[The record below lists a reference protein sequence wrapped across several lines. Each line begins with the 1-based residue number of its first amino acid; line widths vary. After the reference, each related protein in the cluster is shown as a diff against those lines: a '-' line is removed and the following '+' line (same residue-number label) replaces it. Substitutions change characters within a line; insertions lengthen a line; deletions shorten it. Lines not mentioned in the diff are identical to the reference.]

1 MRLLAAIFTAIALA
15 CLAAPA
21 AAQRD
26 LTADLDRL
34 QRLSESVEVD
44 ADDLEYIAAEGRLV
58 ARGNVRV
65 IVEGRALAADEVVL
79 DLDDETLVATGNVI
93 LMDGESRLEG
103 DRLEYGYRTN
113 RGRLTN
119 GQGFIAP
126 GLSLSGREIRREGER
141 QFAISDGAFTA
152 CRLCQPPPEIP
163 DWEFRAREATIYMDE
178 WIVSRGTSIWA
189 KGVPILYSPLAAVPI
204 GPRRTGFLI
213 PRLNYGTR
221 DGFGIRQPFFWAISR
236 SQDATFAPV
245 YRTRRGW
252 QFDAEYRYAIDEQS
266 RGSLFGRY
274 LHDNA
279 ADAPRPDRAE
289 IRWLHEQVLA
299 PTWTFKADARYL
311 NERTLA
317 RDLDDSAVADRTQR
331 AIHSNV
337 FVTQATSRY
346 VFLGLAQ
353 VTQDLSQESQET
365 RTSRLPEGR
374 FLWLPGRLFGTP
386 LLLEGET
393 SAVYLE
399 RSGAE
404 DAGRFDVHP
413 VLHLPLALG
422 PWLSTASSVG
432 LRETAYTESE
442 QPGGDTTRFLVE
454 ASQRLSS
461 RLLRRFDAP
470 GFGLTRLTHVLEPSL
485 TYLYVPWQD
494 QRSLPQFDR
503 VDFISPQNRL
513 IARLGNQWLGR
524 SLGPAGEVQSREVA
538 SLEIAQSLN
547 LQPETREF
555 SDVYLAGLTPER
567 VDQAVDEVTP
577 LPDGFSRARERRF
590 SNLVIQAGVSPWAPL
605 ALRAA
610 WALHPGRPR
619 TEAVNTGVEV
629 RLPERLR
636 LDFVHTYV
644 RDQAAHGL
652 LTRLEI
658 PVGRDLLLDLLTR
671 YDLGETS
678 LQEQGVGL
686 RYTTCCWEAA
696 LRYTYRSRGP
706 GEGIENDIRL
716 TLDLRVPAPA
726 PAR

>member
-1 MRLLAAIFTAIALA
+1 MRLLLA
-15 CLAAPA
+15 CLAALLLVCLGVPA

-34 QRLSESVEVD
+34 QRLTESVEVD
-44 ADDLEYIAAEGRLV
+44 ADELEYVAAEGKLI

-79 DLDDETLVATGNVI
+79 DVDDETLVATGHVV
-93 LMDGESRLEG
+93 LVDGESRLEG

-119 GQGFIAP
+119 GQGFFAP

-141 QFAISDGAFTA
+141 QFAVVDGAFTA
-152 CRLCQPPPEIP
+152 CRLCQPSPQIP
-163 DWEFRAREATIYMDE
+163 DWEFRARQATVYLDE
-178 WIVSRGTSIWA
+178 WIVSRGTTLWA
-189 KGVPILYSPLAAVPI
+189 KGLPVLYTPLAAVPI

-236 SQDATFAPV
+236 SQDATIAPV
-245 YRTRRGW
+245 YRTKRGW
-252 QFDAEYRYAIDEQS
+252 ELDAEYRYVIDEQS
-266 RGSLFGRY
+266 RGSLVGRY

-289 IRWLHEQVLA
+289 LRWLHDQVLA

-311 NERTLA
+311 SERRLP
-317 RDLDDSAVADRTQR
+317 RDISDSAVADRTQR
-331 AIHSNV
+331 AIDSNV

-346 VFLGLAQ
+346 VLLGLAQ
-353 VTQDLSQESQET
+353 VTQDLSEESQET
-365 RTSRLPEGR
+365 RASRLPEGR
-374 FLWLPGRLFGTP
+374 LTWLPGRLFGTP

-399 RSGAE
+399 RNRAE
-404 DAGRFDVHP
+404 DAGRFDLHP

-422 PWLSTASSVG
+422 PWLSSAASLA

-442 QPGGDTTRFLVE
+442 RRDGDTTRFLVE
-454 ASQRLSS
+454 VSERLASRV
-461 RLLRRFDAP
+461 LRRFDAP
-470 GFGLTRLTHVLEPSL
+470 GFGLTRLTHVIEPSL

-494 QRSLPQFDR
+494 QRDFPQFDR

-513 IARLGNQWLGR
+513 VARLGNQWLGR
-524 SLGPAGEVQSREVA
+524 SVGPAGEVQSREVA
-538 SLEIAQSLN
+538 SLEVAQSLN
-547 LQPETREF
+547 LHPETREF

-567 VDQAVDEVTP
+567 VDQAVEDVTA
-577 LPDGFSRARERRF
+577 LGDGFSRARERRF
-590 SNLVIQAGVSPWAPL
+590 SNLVLQAAVSPWAPV

-610 WALHPGRPR
+610 WAVHPGRPR
-619 TEAVNTGVEV
+619 TEGVNTGIEI

-636 LDFVHTYV
+636 LDFAHTYV
-644 RDQAAHGL
+644 RDRAAQGFL
-652 LTRLEI
+652 AKIEVPL
-658 PVGRDLLLDLLTR
+658 GRDLLLDFLTR
-671 YDLGETS
+671 YDLRETA
-678 LQEQGVGL
+678 LQEQAVGI
-686 RYTTCCWEAA
+686 RYGTCCWEAA

-716 TLDLRVPAPA
+716 TLDLRVPTPA
-726 PAR
+726 SAR